1 MRKEITSHRGMVSRD
16 VNRVGLVG
24 FGSNG
29 SGPSR
34 VEAKNNIP
42 EPDPIWTRVSRVRVK
57 SGRVKSGRVKSG
69 SGLSNLQNHIILFL
83 KLSS

>member
-1 MRKEITSHRGMVSRD
+1 MKRMMHVAIRG

-34 VEAKNNIP
+34 VETKNNIP
-42 EPDPIWTRVSRVRVK
+42 EPDPI
-57 SGRVKSGRVKSG
+57 
-69 SGLSNLQNHIILFL
+69 
-83 KLSS
+83 

>member
-1 MRKEITSHRGMVSRD
+1 MAYRMVLKIRG
-16 VNRVGLVG
+16 VNRVGLVGVGLVG

-42 EPDPIWTRVSRVRVK
+42 EPDPI
-57 SGRVKSGRVKSG
+57 
-69 SGLSNLQNHIILFL
+69 
-83 KLSS
+83 